1 MPLTLK
7 LAWRNVRRNMRRTVL
22 CGLAVGIGLA
32 SLIFMDAIFEG
43 MFQNMI
49 RNATHTFLG
58 EGQIH
63 MKGFMDTMEPEL
75 VINSP
80 EEVLQGLSK
89 EPTLDAYTPRTV
101 SFGMIS
107 SAANVGSIGL
117 YGISPESESK
127 ISMIDE
133 AIINGS
139 FLGPDD
145 KGLIMIGYRLADTVE
160 VQLGDRVVVTVAQ
173 AGTGE
178 LSQEM
183 FRVGGIFRFNV
194 REVDS
199 AMAFI
204 HIDRARSML
213 ALPGGT
219 HEIALSF
226 KDLNDAGDRANPL
239 WARYSN
245 KGNMAESWRDLVPQL
260 DSVLEL
266 SGMSTAI
273 MMTLIFSVVALT
285 VMNTLF
291 MSLYERIYEFG
302 VLRAI
307 GTRPGRMAGVVMLE
321 AACLALISIGI
332 GIVIGVVFL
341 IYFGEHGIDY
351 TGIEFAGVTLT
362 EPIYPVIMTRQFTY
376 IPLMVFSF
384 ALVAAI
390 YPAFFASKLKPSEAI
405 RRSL

>member
-1 MPLTLK
+1 MPLSLK

-32 SLIFMDAIFEG
+32 SLIFMDALFEG
-43 MFQNMI
+43 MIHNMI

-63 MKGFMDTMEPEL
+63 MKGFMDTMETEL

-80 EEVLQGLSK
+80 DEIMRGLSA
-89 EPTLDAYTPRTV
+89 EPAIKSFTPRTAT
-101 SFGMIS
+101 FGMLS
-107 SAANVGSIGL
+107 SAANMSSVGL
-117 YGISPESESK
+117 YGIRPETESG

-133 AIINGS
+133 AVTEGAY
-139 FLGPDD
+139 LGKDD
-145 KGLIMIGYRLADTVE
+145 RGHIMIGYRLAETLE
-160 VQLGDRVVVTVAQ
+160 VGLGDRVVATVAQ
-173 AGTGE
+173 AGTAE

-204 HIDRARSML
+204 HIDKARAML
-213 ALPGGT
+213 SLPGGT
-219 HEIALSF
+219 HEIAMIF
-226 KDLNDAGDRANPL
+226 KDINQAGDRANPI
-239 WARYSN
+239 WSKYS
-245 KGNMAESWRDLVPQL
+245 KDGNEALSWRDLVPQL
-260 DSVLEL
+260 DGVLEL

-273 MMTLIFSVVALT
+273 IMTLIFSVVALT

-307 GTRPGRMAGVVMLE
+307 GTRPTGMAGVVLME
-321 AACLALISIGI
+321 AACLALISVAIGI
-332 GIVIGVVFL
+332 CIALAFI

-362 EPIYPVIMTRQFTY
+362 EPIYPVMRTVQFTV
-376 IPLMVFSF
+376 IPLLVFCF
-384 ALVAAI
+384 AIVAAI
-390 YPAFFASKLKPSEAI
+390 YPAFFAARLKPSEAI